1 MSLAI
6 FTKDFSSM
14 HLERQ
19 IRFEI
24 DTILVSGFKEAG
36 PSGV

>member
-6 FTKDFSSM
+6 FAKDFSSM
-14 HLERQ
+14 HLEGR
-19 IRFEI
+19 IGFEI